1 MNNTLKFP
9 ALLSS
14 KAIRDQLSHRTES
27 EFEGAAGVIDDMRAK
42 FEALRVL
49 HATPDPAMTKEA
61 RALRYAKQLESTRK
75 YVLKAA
81 TNAVDHLTTLEEKIC
96 AAATSKAGLDKRLPP
111 HEEAEVRAALR
122 QMSDK
127 ERTRAITQAAERGDV
142 YLLNAVRFA
151 PSAVTIGPHT
161 AAVDALFEMLL
172 DSAAPTLKGD
182 LADIETAVNHVTL
195 AAGAFG
201 KHSEALRDPILEARG
216 EENNAALRE
225 AEKALQ

>member
-14 KAIRDQLSHRTES
+14 KAIRDQLSHRAEA
-27 EFEGAAGVIDDMRAK
+27 EFHGAATVIDDMRAK

-61 RALRYAKQLESTRK
+61 RALRYAKQLELARK
-75 YVLKAA
+75 HVLKAA
-81 TNAVDHLTTLEEKIC
+81 TNAVNHLSELEDKLR
-96 AAATSKAGLDKRLPP
+96 AAAISKAGLDKRLPP
-111 HEEAEVRAALR
+111 HEESEVRAALR
-122 QMSDK
+122 GMTDK
-127 ERTRAITQAAERGDV
+127 ERTKAIVDAAQRGNSL
-142 YLLNAVRFA
+142 LLNAVRYA
-151 PSAVTIGPHT
+151 PDVVTIGKHT
-161 AAVDALFEMLL
+161 APVGELFELVL
-172 DSAAPTLKGD
+172 NNAAPDLKSS
-182 LADIETAVNHVTL
+182 LADIEAAVNHVTL

-201 KHSEALRDPILEARG
+201 KHTEELRDPILEARG